1 MPEIAVGVGAA
12 VEAAAAE
19 ATKKAEE
26 IAEVTNQA
34 VEKATKGAMDLASP
48 AAAKIAAA
56 LEAGAH
62 SVEADTKQRLLVIDP
77 ESMPE
82 ESRKIVLRL
91 QELDTALADN
101 RHHPMGRMQGEKE
114 GSKNIK
120 DPELEKK
127 LREDFHAYLKLR
139 TDRINAL
146 AKELLFLYDWYQ
158 GQPGLGHLPTHAVHF
173 REVVSKPQK
182 QTKGLRRVKNSA

>member
-1 MPEIAVGVGAA
+1 MPEITMGAGAA
-12 VEAAAAE
+12 VEAPQNQM
-19 ATKKAEE
+19 KEE
-26 IAEVTNQA
+26 TIPE
-34 VEKATKGAMDLASP
+34 GAMEISSP

-77 ESMPE
+77 ETMPE

-101 RHHPMGRMQGEKE
+101 RHLPMGRMQGEKE
-114 GSKNIK
+114 GQKNIK

-127 LREDFHAYLKLR
+127 LREDLAIHLKIR

-158 GQPGLGHLPTHAVHF
+158 AQPGLGHLPTHAVHF
-173 REVVSKPQK
+173 REVISKPQK
-182 QTKGLRRVKNSA
+182 QTKGLRRVKSSA

>member
-1 MPEIAVGVGAA
+1 MPEITMDAGAA
-12 VEAAAAE
+12 VEAPQDGL
-19 ATKKAEE
+19 KEE
-26 IAEVTNQA
+26 TAPV
-34 VEKATKGAMDLASP
+34 KGAMDLASP

-101 RHHPMGRMQGEKE
+101 RHHPMGGMQGDKE
-114 GSKNIK
+114 GPKNVK

-127 LREDFHAYLKLR
+127 LREDLQVYLKLR
-139 TDRINAL
+139 TDRINSL

-158 GQPGLGHLPTHAVHF
+158 GQAGLGHLPTHAVHF
-173 REVVSKPQK
+173 REIVSKPQK
-182 QTKGLRRVKNSA
+182 QTKGLRRGKTPA